1 MDEAPSSPPNLRVSR
16 PRPSLIAL
24 VFAVSLTWA
33 YEGHGHRVLASLR
46 NTALHLLVPPAPR
59 LLPSTL
65 PPPPWV
71 RLSLLLLHKSQS
83 MRTRGSPAE
92 KAPPPAGGGSSRPT
106 SAHSWG
112 AAQTRESQ
120 APLSVCDA
128 PGFSPTLARLTAPA
142 PLTADA
148 AARGHCPQ
156 IPLAVPSA
164 RPPSVSRL
172 RQPRAL
178 AESRD
183 KGLLP
188 KPAAGPRPTPRL

>member
-33 YEGHGHRVLASLR
+33 YEGHGHRLLASLR

-92 KAPPPAGGGSSRPT
+92 KASPPAGGVAVHAPRARTAGVPLRPASPKPLCRSVTRQALALPRPGSP
-106 SAHSWG
+106 
-112 AAQTRESQ
+112 
-120 APLSVCDA
+120 PP
-128 PGFSPTLARLTAPA
+128 PGSPPTLPPAATVPKSHSRSRRLCLP
-142 PLTADA
+142 P
-148 AARGHCPQ
+148 
-156 IPLAVPSA
+156 A
-164 RPPSVSRL
+164 RPQCHVCGSH
-172 RQPRAL
+172 
-178 AESRD
+178 
-183 KGLLP
+183 
-188 KPAAGPRPTPRL
+188 GP

>member
-24 VFAVSLTWA
+24 VFAVSLTWT

-59 LLPSTL
+59 LLPATL

-128 PGFSPTLARLTAPA
+128 PGLALPRPGSPPPPGSPPTLPPAATVPKSHSRSRRLCLP
-142 PLTADA
+142 P
-148 AARGHCPQ
+148 
-156 IPLAVPSA
+156 A
-164 RPPSVSRL
+164 RPQCHVCGSH
-172 RQPRAL
+172 
-178 AESRD
+178 
-183 KGLLP
+183 
-188 KPAAGPRPTPRL
+188 GP

>member
-33 YEGHGHRVLASLR
+33 YEGHGHRLLASLR
-46 NTALHLLVPPAPR
+46 NMALHLLVPPAPR

-92 KAPPPAGGGSSRPT
+92 KAPPPACGGSSRPT

-112 AAQTRESQ
+112 AAQTHVSPKPLCRSVTRQ
-120 APLSVCDA
+120 ALALPR
-128 PGFSPTLARLTAPA
+128 PGSPPPPGSPPTLPPAATVPKSHSRSQRLCLP
-142 PLTADA
+142 P
-148 AARGHCPQ
+148 
-156 IPLAVPSA
+156 A
-164 RPPSVSRL
+164 RPQCHVCGSH
-172 RQPRAL
+172 
-178 AESRD
+178 
-183 KGLLP
+183 
-188 KPAAGPRPTPRL
+188 GP

>member
-33 YEGHGHRVLASLR
+33 YEGHGHRLLASLR

-83 MRTRGSPAE
+83 MCTPGSPAE

-128 PGFSPTLARLTAPA
+128 PGFSPTPARLTAPHPA
-142 PLTADA
+142 HRRRCRPRPLSPNPTRGPGACAFRPPALSVTSA
-148 AARGHCPQ
+148 AAT
-156 IPLAVPSA
+156 
-164 RPPSVSRL
+164 
-172 RQPRAL
+172 
-178 AESRD
+178 
-183 KGLLP
+183 GLS
-188 KPAAGPRPTPRL
+188 

>member
-33 YEGHGHRVLASLR
+33 YEGHGHRLLASLR

-83 MRTRGSPAE
+83 MRTEGPPLRRPRLLPVVAVH
-92 KAPPPAGGGSSRPT
+92 APR
-106 SAHSWG
+106 AHSWG

-128 PGFSPTLARLTAPA
+128 PGLALPRPGSPPPPGSPPTLPPAATVPKSHSRSRRLCLP
-142 PLTADA
+142 P
-148 AARGHCPQ
+148 
-156 IPLAVPSA
+156 A
-164 RPPSVSRL
+164 RPQCHVCGSH
-172 RQPRAL
+172 
-178 AESRD
+178 
-183 KGLLP
+183 
-188 KPAAGPRPTPRL
+188 GP

>member
-33 YEGHGHRVLASLR
+33 YEGHGHRLLASLR

-92 KAPPPAGGGSSRPT
+92 KAPPPAGGGSSRPM

-128 PGFSPTLARLTAPA
+128 PGFSPTPAR
-142 PLTADA
+142 LTADA

-156 IPLAVPSA
+156 IPLAVPAPVPSA
-164 RPPSVSRL
+164 RPPSVSHL